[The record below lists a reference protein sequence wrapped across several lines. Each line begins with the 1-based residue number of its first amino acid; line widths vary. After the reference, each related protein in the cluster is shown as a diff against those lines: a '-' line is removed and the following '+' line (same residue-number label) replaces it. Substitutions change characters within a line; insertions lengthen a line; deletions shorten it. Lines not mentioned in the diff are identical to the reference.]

1 MPDTLES
8 LTKLTL
14 AFRDARDWK
23 QFHNAKDLAVS
34 LCLEAAEVLELS
46 QWRSGD
52 NLAQH
57 MQQPETRHRL
67 GEELSDVLHA
77 VLLLA
82 HDHDIDLAEAYKT
95 KMKANE
101 LKYPVEAAK
110 GRAAKYTAY
119 IQPQTGN
126 EK

>member
-1 MPDTLES
+1 
-8 LTKLTL
+8 
-14 AFRDARDWK
+14 
-23 QFHNAKDLAVS
+23 
-34 LCLEAAEVLELS
+34 
-46 QWRSGD
+46 
-52 NLAQH
+52 
-57 MQQPETRHRL
+57 
-67 GEELSDVLHA
+67 